1 MAAWGRFLSRH
12 IVEVMV
18 FVILAADGMLV
29 WKAIILWSR
38 FLNLR
43 ETAQTL
49 RHRPHALQELAG
61 RLSQHGVAADLN
73 AGVLSAEPAERLQQ
87 QFLEELG
94 QWVREKTFPVTVKPQ
109 PLQREGAVVRL
120 MTELGMEATQ
130 EHLVQFLDRVLDDS
144 SLVGIERFRLAPS
157 GVTTAPVRATFV
169 LSKLMLQVLPRG
181 RPESSE
187 PPSVSVHSSVEPTS
201 SIATAASRP
210 LFRTGGQTVALSTQ
224 SRTEQGHAVAGRLQV
239 VGMVTGSPSQAI
251 LEDAQ
256 THKTYV
262 VGAGQS
268 VGDGIIVEA
277 IQPHSVVLSVGGEP
291 HELSW

>member
-12 IVEVMV
+12 LVEVMV

-29 WKAIILWSR
+29 WKAIILWGR
-38 FLNLR
+38 LLNHQQ
-43 ETAQTL
+43 TAQTL
-49 RHRPHALQELAG
+49 RHRHHALQGLAG

-73 AGVLSAEPAERLQQ
+73 AGVL
-87 QFLEELG
+87 EELG
-94 QWVREKTFPVTVKPQ
+94 QWVREAEFPVTVKPQ

-120 MTELGMEATQ
+120 MTELGVEATQ
-130 EHLVQFLDRVLDDS
+130 DHLVKFLDRVLDDS

-169 LSKLMLQVLPRG
+169 LSKLMLQHLPQG
-181 RPESSE
+181 HPESSG
-187 PPSVSVHSSVEPTS
+187 PPSASVHSSVEPTS

-224 SRTEQGHAVAGRLQV
+224 SRTEQGRAAAGRFQV
-239 VGMVTGSPSQAI
+239 VGMITGSPSQAI

-268 VGDGIIVEA
+268 VGEGIIVEA
-277 IQPHSVVLSVGGEP
+277 IQPHRVVLSVGGEP